1 MLLLL
6 LLLLVVLVFLLL
18 RPREWWWWFTVF
30 VAGSTPP
37 PQEKLLVVIAVVV
50 ISKAKNNICVSSLFE
65 EKEAKKRD
73 FSFFFSLFLWL
84 FVEEDISPSL
94 LFLDISLEA
103 FFFLSFLSLK
113 HALFLHTFPDAH
125 SHSHLKHTNTI
136 IMSSAV
142 SSSYLAL
149 VSLYLF
155 FFLLSHSFSLSGMCC
170 WCFMIPPGFYL
181 LQNNNQSVTIH
192 TPERVLHRV
201 KQKLTTL
208 L

>member
-1 MLLLL
+1 VSGGGGAL
-6 LLLLVVLVFLLL
+6 FLLL
-18 RPREWWWWFTVF
+18 GVLLLRRRSCSSSSPSSSSKRQKIIF
-30 VAGSTPP
+30 VC
-37 PQEKLLVVIAVVV
+37 LLFLR
-50 ISKAKNNICVSSLFE
+50 KRR
-65 EKEAKKRD
+65 KKREI
-73 FSFFFSLFLWL
+73 FFSLFSFSLWL
-84 FVEEDISPSL
+84 FFCGGGYLSLSPLFGYL
-94 LFLDISLEA
+94 LL
-103 FFFLSFLSLK
+103 FLSFLSLK

>member
-1 MLLLL
+1 M
-6 LLLLVVLVFLLL
+6 VYLL
-18 RPREWWWWFTVF
+18 RQKREIF
-30 VAGSTPP
+30 
-37 PQEKLLVVIAVVV
+37 L
-50 ISKAKNNICVSSLFE
+50 
-65 EKEAKKRD
+65 
-73 FSFFFSLFLWL
+73 FFFSFSVGAVFLWRRISLPL
-84 FVEEDISPSL
+84 FWISLLKISPSFS
-94 LFLDISLEA
+94 LFSLSETRVVPSY
-103 FFFLSFLSLK
+103 FPRRTFTFTLS
-113 HALFLHTFPDAH
+113 
-125 SHSHLKHTNTI
+125 HTNNI

-142 SSSYLAL
+142 SSYLVL

-181 LQNNNQSVTIH
+181 LQNNNQSDTIH

>member
-1 MLLLL
+1 MLLLLL

-50 ISKAKNNICVSSLFE
+50 ISKAKNNIRVSSLFE

-73 FSFFFSLFLWL
+73 FSLFLWL
-84 FVEEDISPSL
+84 FFCGGGYLSLSPLFGYL
-94 LFLDISLEA
+94 LL
-103 FFFLSFLSLK
+103 FLSFLSLK

-149 VSLYLF
+149 VSLYLFF

>member
-1 MLLLL
+1 MHC
-6 LLLLVVLVFLLL
+6 FCCW
-18 RPREWWWWFTVF
+18 EYSSS
-30 VAGSTPP
+30 AG
-37 PQEKLLVVIAVVV
+37 EAARRHRRRRHRKG
-50 ISKAKNNICVSSLFE
+50 NIRVSSLFE
-65 EKEAKKRD
+65 EKEEKKER
-73 FSFFFSLFLWL
+73 FFFFFSLFL
-84 FVEEDISPSL
+84 FGCFSVEEDISPSL
-94 LFLDISLEA
+94 LFLDIALKISP
-103 FFFLSFLSLK
+103 FFLSFLSLK

-125 SHSHLKHTNTI
+125 SHSHLHTNFTI

-142 SSSYLAL
+142 SSSYLVL

>member
-1 MLLLL
+1 MY
-6 LLLLVVLVFLLL
+6 LL
-18 RPREWWWWFTVF
+18 RQKREIF
-30 VAGSTPP
+30 
-37 PQEKLLVVIAVVV
+37 L
-50 ISKAKNNICVSSLFE
+50 
-65 EKEAKKRD
+65 
-73 FSFFFSLFLWL
+73 FFFLF
-84 FVEEDISPSL
+84 FCGGCFSVEEDISPSL
-94 LFLDISLEA
+94 LFLDISFLL
-103 FFFLSFLSLK
+103 FLSFLSLK

-125 SHSHLKHTNTI
+125 SHSHLKHTNFTI

-181 LQNNNQSVTIH
+181 LQNNNQSDTIH